1 MDNTQVTVQ
10 HKNATLGELMHSPAV
25 VGKLNEVWSS
35 PQMANSFMSSVISVA
50 NGNPQLRKAEPMSII
65 GAAMVAATMQLQ
77 VIPTLGQCYIIP
89 YGSKAQFQVGYLGL
103 LQLCQR
109 SGQFKK
115 ILAAPVHEGEY
126 ISGDEFDEDYVFD
139 KKQRKSD
146 KIVGYMAKF
155 ELLNGFTKVA
165 YWDVDRVKAHATK
178 FSQAYRSGYTSPWK
192 SNFDAMAMKGLSLDT
207 EIPTPNGFTTM
218 EALQVGDTIYNALG
232 KETKV
237 VAKSEVKHLPCYKI
251 TMLNGD
257 TIICDEEHR
266 WFANGGRTKKKD
278 WFVADTK
285 VLATIKGLG
294 YPIVIPNT
302 KQVEMSKKDLLISPY
317 VLGYWL
323 GNGHSY
329 CGSVSCDKSDAEELE
344 QFFMVDYNTSITYD
358 DHSNSATINISSQT
372 GKRTDLSSL
381 KQQLRELSVLENK
394 HIPVEYKRASI
405 EQRIEL
411 VRGLCDSD
419 GSIDK
424 QRGRV
429 IYTSV
434 REELALSLYEIVS
447 SLGERAS
454 FRSGISHGYGKE
466 TVFYEVEWL
475 PRSFNPF
482 HLKRKADKFKGCKI
496 VTNNVIKSIEL
507 VDSVPT
513 QCIAVDCGDATSETD
528 FRKSVLV
535 GRSFIPTHNTV
546 LKSILKYAPKSIE
559 MQNAVTFDQAVV
571 NVNSS
576 DIQDLDIDAFAPEYI
591 DNLESEKKENIA
603 AKAAETAVA
612 NAAKKEAKA

>member
-10 HKNATLGELMHSPAV
+10 QKNATLGELMHSPAV

-165 YWDVDRVKAHATK
+165 YWDVERVKAHATK

-192 SNFDAMAMKGLSLDT
+192 SDFDAMAQK
-207 EIPTPNGFTTM
+207 
-218 EALQVGDTIYNALG
+218 
-232 KETKV
+232 
-237 VAKSEVKHLPCYKI
+237 
-251 TMLNGD
+251 
-257 TIICDEEHR
+257 
-266 WFANGGRTKKKD
+266 
-278 WFVADTK
+278 
-285 VLATIKGLG
+285 
-294 YPIVIPNT
+294 
-302 KQVEMSKKDLLISPY
+302 
-317 VLGYWL
+317 
-323 GNGHSY
+323 
-329 CGSVSCDKSDAEELE
+329 
-344 QFFMVDYNTSITYD
+344 
-358 DHSNSATINISSQT
+358 
-372 GKRTDLSSL
+372 
-381 KQQLRELSVLENK
+381 
-394 HIPVEYKRASI
+394 
-405 EQRIEL
+405 
-411 VRGLCDSD
+411 
-419 GSIDK
+419 
-424 QRGRV
+424 
-429 IYTSV
+429 
-434 REELALSLYEIVS
+434 
-447 SLGERAS
+447 
-454 FRSGISHGYGKE
+454 
-466 TVFYEVEWL
+466 
-475 PRSFNPF
+475 
-482 HLKRKADKFKGCKI
+482 
-496 VTNNVIKSIEL
+496 
-507 VDSVPT
+507 
-513 QCIAVDCGDATSETD
+513 
-528 FRKSVLV
+528 
-535 GRSFIPTHNTV
+535 TV

-603 AKAAETAVA
+603 AKAAETAVT
-612 NAAKKEAKA
+612 NAAKKETKA

>member
-10 HKNATLGELMHSPAV
+10 QKNATLGELMHSPAV

-192 SNFDAMAMKGLSLDT
+192 SDFDAMAQK
-207 EIPTPNGFTTM
+207 
-218 EALQVGDTIYNALG
+218 
-232 KETKV
+232 
-237 VAKSEVKHLPCYKI
+237 
-251 TMLNGD
+251 
-257 TIICDEEHR
+257 
-266 WFANGGRTKKKD
+266 
-278 WFVADTK
+278 
-285 VLATIKGLG
+285 
-294 YPIVIPNT
+294 
-302 KQVEMSKKDLLISPY
+302 
-317 VLGYWL
+317 
-323 GNGHSY
+323 
-329 CGSVSCDKSDAEELE
+329 
-344 QFFMVDYNTSITYD
+344 
-358 DHSNSATINISSQT
+358 
-372 GKRTDLSSL
+372 
-381 KQQLRELSVLENK
+381 
-394 HIPVEYKRASI
+394 
-405 EQRIEL
+405 
-411 VRGLCDSD
+411 
-419 GSIDK
+419 
-424 QRGRV
+424 
-429 IYTSV
+429 
-434 REELALSLYEIVS
+434 
-447 SLGERAS
+447 
-454 FRSGISHGYGKE
+454 
-466 TVFYEVEWL
+466 
-475 PRSFNPF
+475 
-482 HLKRKADKFKGCKI
+482 
-496 VTNNVIKSIEL
+496 
-507 VDSVPT
+507 
-513 QCIAVDCGDATSETD
+513 
-528 FRKSVLV
+528 
-535 GRSFIPTHNTV
+535 TV

-612 NAAKKEAKA
+612 NATKKEKKEL

>member
-10 HKNATLGELMHSPAV
+10 QKNATLGELMHSPAV

-50 NGNPQLRKAEPMSII
+50 NGNPQLRKAGPMSII

-165 YWDVDRVKAHATK
+165 YWDVERVKAHATK

-192 SNFDAMAMKGLSLDT
+192 SDFDAMAQK
-207 EIPTPNGFTTM
+207 
-218 EALQVGDTIYNALG
+218 
-232 KETKV
+232 
-237 VAKSEVKHLPCYKI
+237 
-251 TMLNGD
+251 
-257 TIICDEEHR
+257 
-266 WFANGGRTKKKD
+266 
-278 WFVADTK
+278 
-285 VLATIKGLG
+285 
-294 YPIVIPNT
+294 
-302 KQVEMSKKDLLISPY
+302 
-317 VLGYWL
+317 
-323 GNGHSY
+323 
-329 CGSVSCDKSDAEELE
+329 
-344 QFFMVDYNTSITYD
+344 
-358 DHSNSATINISSQT
+358 
-372 GKRTDLSSL
+372 
-381 KQQLRELSVLENK
+381 
-394 HIPVEYKRASI
+394 
-405 EQRIEL
+405 
-411 VRGLCDSD
+411 
-419 GSIDK
+419 
-424 QRGRV
+424 
-429 IYTSV
+429 
-434 REELALSLYEIVS
+434 
-447 SLGERAS
+447 
-454 FRSGISHGYGKE
+454 
-466 TVFYEVEWL
+466 
-475 PRSFNPF
+475 
-482 HLKRKADKFKGCKI
+482 
-496 VTNNVIKSIEL
+496 
-507 VDSVPT
+507 
-513 QCIAVDCGDATSETD
+513 
-528 FRKSVLV
+528 
-535 GRSFIPTHNTV
+535 TV

-612 NAAKKEAKA
+612 NAAKKGD

>member
-10 HKNATLGELMHSPAV
+10 QKNATLGELMHSPAV

-126 ISGDEFDEDYVFD
+126 ISGDEFDEEYVFD

-155 ELLNGFTKVA
+155 GLLNGFTKVA

-192 SNFDAMAMKGLSLDT
+192 SDFDAMAQK
-207 EIPTPNGFTTM
+207 
-218 EALQVGDTIYNALG
+218 
-232 KETKV
+232 
-237 VAKSEVKHLPCYKI
+237 
-251 TMLNGD
+251 
-257 TIICDEEHR
+257 
-266 WFANGGRTKKKD
+266 
-278 WFVADTK
+278 
-285 VLATIKGLG
+285 
-294 YPIVIPNT
+294 
-302 KQVEMSKKDLLISPY
+302 
-317 VLGYWL
+317 
-323 GNGHSY
+323 
-329 CGSVSCDKSDAEELE
+329 
-344 QFFMVDYNTSITYD
+344 
-358 DHSNSATINISSQT
+358 
-372 GKRTDLSSL
+372 
-381 KQQLRELSVLENK
+381 
-394 HIPVEYKRASI
+394 
-405 EQRIEL
+405 
-411 VRGLCDSD
+411 
-419 GSIDK
+419 
-424 QRGRV
+424 
-429 IYTSV
+429 
-434 REELALSLYEIVS
+434 
-447 SLGERAS
+447 
-454 FRSGISHGYGKE
+454 
-466 TVFYEVEWL
+466 
-475 PRSFNPF
+475 
-482 HLKRKADKFKGCKI
+482 
-496 VTNNVIKSIEL
+496 
-507 VDSVPT
+507 
-513 QCIAVDCGDATSETD
+513 
-528 FRKSVLV
+528 
-535 GRSFIPTHNTV
+535 TV

-612 NAAKKEAKA
+612 NAAKKEDKA

>member
-10 HKNATLGELMHSPAV
+10 QKNATLGELMHSPAV

-146 KIVGYMAKF
+146 KIIGYMAKF

-192 SNFDAMAMKGLSLDT
+192 SDFDAMAQK
-207 EIPTPNGFTTM
+207 
-218 EALQVGDTIYNALG
+218 
-232 KETKV
+232 
-237 VAKSEVKHLPCYKI
+237 
-251 TMLNGD
+251 
-257 TIICDEEHR
+257 
-266 WFANGGRTKKKD
+266 
-278 WFVADTK
+278 
-285 VLATIKGLG
+285 
-294 YPIVIPNT
+294 
-302 KQVEMSKKDLLISPY
+302 
-317 VLGYWL
+317 
-323 GNGHSY
+323 
-329 CGSVSCDKSDAEELE
+329 
-344 QFFMVDYNTSITYD
+344 
-358 DHSNSATINISSQT
+358 
-372 GKRTDLSSL
+372 
-381 KQQLRELSVLENK
+381 
-394 HIPVEYKRASI
+394 
-405 EQRIEL
+405 
-411 VRGLCDSD
+411 
-419 GSIDK
+419 
-424 QRGRV
+424 
-429 IYTSV
+429 
-434 REELALSLYEIVS
+434 
-447 SLGERAS
+447 
-454 FRSGISHGYGKE
+454 
-466 TVFYEVEWL
+466 
-475 PRSFNPF
+475 
-482 HLKRKADKFKGCKI
+482 
-496 VTNNVIKSIEL
+496 
-507 VDSVPT
+507 
-513 QCIAVDCGDATSETD
+513 
-528 FRKSVLV
+528 
-535 GRSFIPTHNTV
+535 TV

>member
-10 HKNATLGELMHSPAV
+10 QKNATLGELMHSPAV

-89 YGSKAQFQVGYLGL
+89 YCRKAQFQVGYLGL

-165 YWDVDRVKAHATK
+165 YWDVERVKAHATK

-192 SNFDAMAMKGLSLDT
+192 SDFDAMAQK
-207 EIPTPNGFTTM
+207 
-218 EALQVGDTIYNALG
+218 
-232 KETKV
+232 
-237 VAKSEVKHLPCYKI
+237 
-251 TMLNGD
+251 
-257 TIICDEEHR
+257 
-266 WFANGGRTKKKD
+266 
-278 WFVADTK
+278 
-285 VLATIKGLG
+285 
-294 YPIVIPNT
+294 
-302 KQVEMSKKDLLISPY
+302 
-317 VLGYWL
+317 
-323 GNGHSY
+323 
-329 CGSVSCDKSDAEELE
+329 
-344 QFFMVDYNTSITYD
+344 
-358 DHSNSATINISSQT
+358 
-372 GKRTDLSSL
+372 
-381 KQQLRELSVLENK
+381 
-394 HIPVEYKRASI
+394 
-405 EQRIEL
+405 
-411 VRGLCDSD
+411 
-419 GSIDK
+419 
-424 QRGRV
+424 
-429 IYTSV
+429 
-434 REELALSLYEIVS
+434 
-447 SLGERAS
+447 
-454 FRSGISHGYGKE
+454 
-466 TVFYEVEWL
+466 
-475 PRSFNPF
+475 
-482 HLKRKADKFKGCKI
+482 
-496 VTNNVIKSIEL
+496 
-507 VDSVPT
+507 
-513 QCIAVDCGDATSETD
+513 
-528 FRKSVLV
+528 
-535 GRSFIPTHNTV
+535 TV

-591 DNLESEKKENIA
+591 DNLESEKKENVA
-603 AKAAETAVA
+603 AKAAETALA
-612 NAAKKEAKA
+612 NCCKEGG

>member
-1 MDNTQVTVQ
+1 MDNTQVAVQ
-10 HKNATLGELMHSPAV
+10 QKNATLGELMHSPAV

-165 YWDVDRVKAHATK
+165 YWDVERVKAHATK

-192 SNFDAMAMKGLSLDT
+192 SDFDAMAQK
-207 EIPTPNGFTTM
+207 
-218 EALQVGDTIYNALG
+218 
-232 KETKV
+232 
-237 VAKSEVKHLPCYKI
+237 
-251 TMLNGD
+251 
-257 TIICDEEHR
+257 
-266 WFANGGRTKKKD
+266 
-278 WFVADTK
+278 
-285 VLATIKGLG
+285 
-294 YPIVIPNT
+294 
-302 KQVEMSKKDLLISPY
+302 
-317 VLGYWL
+317 
-323 GNGHSY
+323 
-329 CGSVSCDKSDAEELE
+329 
-344 QFFMVDYNTSITYD
+344 
-358 DHSNSATINISSQT
+358 
-372 GKRTDLSSL
+372 
-381 KQQLRELSVLENK
+381 
-394 HIPVEYKRASI
+394 
-405 EQRIEL
+405 
-411 VRGLCDSD
+411 
-419 GSIDK
+419 
-424 QRGRV
+424 
-429 IYTSV
+429 
-434 REELALSLYEIVS
+434 
-447 SLGERAS
+447 
-454 FRSGISHGYGKE
+454 
-466 TVFYEVEWL
+466 
-475 PRSFNPF
+475 
-482 HLKRKADKFKGCKI
+482 
-496 VTNNVIKSIEL
+496 
-507 VDSVPT
+507 
-513 QCIAVDCGDATSETD
+513 
-528 FRKSVLV
+528 
-535 GRSFIPTHNTV
+535 TV

-591 DNLESEKKENIA
+591 DNLESENKKNVA

>member
-10 HKNATLGELMHSPAV
+10 QKNATLGELMHSPAV

-50 NGNPQLRKAEPMSII
+50 NGNPQLRKAEPMSVI

-192 SNFDAMAMKGLSLDT
+192 SDFDAMAQK
-207 EIPTPNGFTTM
+207 
-218 EALQVGDTIYNALG
+218 
-232 KETKV
+232 
-237 VAKSEVKHLPCYKI
+237 
-251 TMLNGD
+251 
-257 TIICDEEHR
+257 
-266 WFANGGRTKKKD
+266 
-278 WFVADTK
+278 
-285 VLATIKGLG
+285 
-294 YPIVIPNT
+294 
-302 KQVEMSKKDLLISPY
+302 
-317 VLGYWL
+317 
-323 GNGHSY
+323 
-329 CGSVSCDKSDAEELE
+329 
-344 QFFMVDYNTSITYD
+344 
-358 DHSNSATINISSQT
+358 
-372 GKRTDLSSL
+372 
-381 KQQLRELSVLENK
+381 
-394 HIPVEYKRASI
+394 
-405 EQRIEL
+405 
-411 VRGLCDSD
+411 
-419 GSIDK
+419 
-424 QRGRV
+424 
-429 IYTSV
+429 
-434 REELALSLYEIVS
+434 
-447 SLGERAS
+447 
-454 FRSGISHGYGKE
+454 
-466 TVFYEVEWL
+466 
-475 PRSFNPF
+475 
-482 HLKRKADKFKGCKI
+482 
-496 VTNNVIKSIEL
+496 
-507 VDSVPT
+507 
-513 QCIAVDCGDATSETD
+513 
-528 FRKSVLV
+528 
-535 GRSFIPTHNTV
+535 TV

-591 DNLESEKKENIA
+591 DNLESEKKENVA

>member
-10 HKNATLGELMHSPAV
+10 QKNATLGELMHSPAV

-178 FSQAYRSGYTSPWK
+178 FSQAYRSGFTSPWK
-192 SNFDAMAMKGLSLDT
+192 SDFDAMAQK
-207 EIPTPNGFTTM
+207 
-218 EALQVGDTIYNALG
+218 
-232 KETKV
+232 
-237 VAKSEVKHLPCYKI
+237 
-251 TMLNGD
+251 
-257 TIICDEEHR
+257 
-266 WFANGGRTKKKD
+266 
-278 WFVADTK
+278 
-285 VLATIKGLG
+285 
-294 YPIVIPNT
+294 
-302 KQVEMSKKDLLISPY
+302 
-317 VLGYWL
+317 
-323 GNGHSY
+323 
-329 CGSVSCDKSDAEELE
+329 
-344 QFFMVDYNTSITYD
+344 
-358 DHSNSATINISSQT
+358 
-372 GKRTDLSSL
+372 
-381 KQQLRELSVLENK
+381 
-394 HIPVEYKRASI
+394 
-405 EQRIEL
+405 
-411 VRGLCDSD
+411 
-419 GSIDK
+419 
-424 QRGRV
+424 
-429 IYTSV
+429 
-434 REELALSLYEIVS
+434 
-447 SLGERAS
+447 
-454 FRSGISHGYGKE
+454 
-466 TVFYEVEWL
+466 
-475 PRSFNPF
+475 
-482 HLKRKADKFKGCKI
+482 
-496 VTNNVIKSIEL
+496 
-507 VDSVPT
+507 
-513 QCIAVDCGDATSETD
+513 
-528 FRKSVLV
+528 
-535 GRSFIPTHNTV
+535 TV

>member
-10 HKNATLGELMHSPAV
+10 QKNATLGELMHSPAV

-165 YWDVDRVKAHATK
+165 YWDVERVKAHATK

-192 SNFDAMAMKGLSLDT
+192 SDFDAMAQKT
-207 EIPTPNGFTTM
+207 
-218 EALQVGDTIYNALG
+218 
-232 KETKV
+232 
-237 VAKSEVKHLPCYKI
+237 
-251 TMLNGD
+251 
-257 TIICDEEHR
+257 
-266 WFANGGRTKKKD
+266 
-278 WFVADTK
+278 
-285 VLATIKGLG
+285 
-294 YPIVIPNT
+294 
-302 KQVEMSKKDLLISPY
+302 
-317 VLGYWL
+317 
-323 GNGHSY
+323 
-329 CGSVSCDKSDAEELE
+329 
-344 QFFMVDYNTSITYD
+344 
-358 DHSNSATINISSQT
+358 
-372 GKRTDLSSL
+372 
-381 KQQLRELSVLENK
+381 
-394 HIPVEYKRASI
+394 
-405 EQRIEL
+405 
-411 VRGLCDSD
+411 VR
-419 GSIDK
+419 
-424 QRGRV
+424 
-429 IYTSV
+429 
-434 REELALSLYEIVS
+434 
-447 SLGERAS
+447 
-454 FRSGISHGYGKE
+454 
-466 TVFYEVEWL
+466 
-475 PRSFNPF
+475 
-482 HLKRKADKFKGCKI
+482 
-496 VTNNVIKSIEL
+496 
-507 VDSVPT
+507 
-513 QCIAVDCGDATSETD
+513 
-528 FRKSVLV
+528 
-535 GRSFIPTHNTV
+535 
-546 LKSILKYAPKSIE
+546 KSILKYAPKSIE